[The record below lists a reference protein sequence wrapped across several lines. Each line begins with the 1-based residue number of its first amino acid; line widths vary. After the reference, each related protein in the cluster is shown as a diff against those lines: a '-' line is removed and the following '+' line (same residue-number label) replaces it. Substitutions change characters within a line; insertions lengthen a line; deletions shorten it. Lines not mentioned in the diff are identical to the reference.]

1 MTASK
6 GKAALKIGMQ
16 YGKDTRI
23 TD

>member
-16 YGKDTRI
+16 YGKHTRI